1 VSLNTILPWNSR
13 EYWMLHF
20 LKCGCQFW
28 GLRRD
33 AHPGS
38 RWMDRWID
46 GCGPRSPNRSQ
57 TQHMGPHPSAAA
69 ILPSHR
75 IHCRPNVSLII
86 RSLAPW
92 RQIDEL
98 KLKLHSN

>member
-1 VSLNTILPWNSR
+1 MAVRTQQ
-13 EYWMLHF
+13 
-20 LKCGCQFW
+20 GAD
-28 GLRRD
+28 G
-33 AHPGS
+33 
-38 RWMDRWID
+38 WID

-98 KLKLHSN
+98 FILTNPQMPNCQNYFVIYEYNYKIP